1 MPAYKRI
8 GERLIEAG
16 LITPEQLEIALKE
29 QEKTGELIGAILFS
43 LGFISQKDLFTVLS
57 MSYGG
62 QQREGRRFNQR
73 PEQEDIRTPEDME
86 DLIKQ
91 SRVALKVG
99 ERAVSEIPDTAQAP
113 LVRLVDRIII
123 TGLRKGA
130 TDVHIGPDIKGTR
143 VRYRIDGRLQHG
155 MFLPREILPAVV
167 SRIKIMGSMNI
178 AESRIPQDG
187 GAEFSW
193 NGRILDLRISTFPVA
208 GGENV
213 VIRILDKS
221 RLVMGLEN
229 LGFFKDD
236 VNIIN
241 KSLNMPY
248 GMILVTGPTGSGKTT
263 TLYSALSIINSV

>member
-1 MPAYKRI
+1 
-8 GERLIEAG
+8 
-16 LITPEQLEIALKE
+16 
-29 QEKTGELIGAILFS
+29 
-43 LGFISQKDLFTVLS
+43 
-57 MSYGG
+57 
-62 QQREGRRFNQR
+62 
-73 PEQEDIRTPEDME
+73 
-86 DLIKQ
+86 
-91 SRVALKVG
+91 
-99 ERAVSEIPDTAQAP
+99 
-113 LVRLVDRIII
+113 
-123 TGLRKGA
+123 
-130 TDVHIGPDIKGTR
+130 
-143 VRYRIDGRLQHG
+143 

-178 AESRIPQDG
+178 AESRMPQDG

-193 NGRILDLRISTFPVA
+193 NWRILDLRISTFPVA

-236 VNIIN
+236 VEIIN

-263 TLYSALSIINSV
+263 TLYSALSIINSVYRNIFTIEDPIEYQLLLIRQSQVNIKAGLTFSTGLRSILTEAGP